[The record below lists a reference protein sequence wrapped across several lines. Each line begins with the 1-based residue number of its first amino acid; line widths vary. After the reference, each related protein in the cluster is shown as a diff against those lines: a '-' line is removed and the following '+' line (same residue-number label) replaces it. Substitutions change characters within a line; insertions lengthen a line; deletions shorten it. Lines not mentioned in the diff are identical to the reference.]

1 MDNKQS
7 GFRYIYSAKEQEE
20 LKRIR
25 EKYTQENGK
34 GEDKM
39 ERLRRLD
46 ARVTTK
52 AQIISLVLGV
62 LGVLIL
68 GAGMSLVMS
77 DFSRILGSYRD
88 MAMLVGIAVG
98 VVGGVIASLAYPVY
112 GYVIKK
118 ERKKI
123 APEIIK
129 LTDEMLK

>member
-7 GFRYIYSAKEQEE
+7 GFIYIYSAKEQEE

>member
-98 VVGGVIASLAYPVY
+98 VVGGVIASLAYPIY

>member
-25 EKYTQENGK
+25 EQYTQENGK

-98 VVGGVIASLAYPVY
+98 VVGGVIASLAYPIY

>member
-68 GAGMSLVMS
+68 GAGMSLVLS

-98 VVGGVIASLAYPVY
+98 VVGGVIASLAYPIY